1 MPSSETDQSRPAA
14 RVFVSHS
21 FQDNDVAER
30 ISTAL
35 KAADFNVWFDA
46 WELQAGDSIATRIRE
61 GLRASDFLV
70 VLLSPDSVNS
80 RWVRDEMSL
89 ALSSEL
95 RQRAITLFPV
105 MLRDCDVPET
115 LRDLTAIDLRD
126 NRPGGVE
133 RLVEALQ
140 LAWDVDF
147 RRLSPRQ
154 FEDLVA
160 AVFEAEGYSVQQ
172 SMGTVDGGHDLRMTR
187 TENDS
192 PLTYAVQVKHYKER
206 RASID
211 TIRSAVGA
219 TLLAGRR
226 TRALIVSSTQL
237 TSAAQEVV
245 ADINRNSGV
254 ELEVIDGPSLER
266 RVLRH
271 PNVVKHFFPRQG
283 ELK

>member
-192 PLTYAVQVKHYKER
+192 PLTYAVQGKHYKER

>member
-1 MPSSETDQSRPAA
+1 MPSETDQSRPAA

-46 WELQAGDSIATRIRE
+46 WELQAGDSIATRVRE

-105 MLRDCDVPET
+105 MLRDCDVPKT

-147 RRLSPRQ
+147 RRLSPRR

-172 SMGTVDGGHDLRMTR
+172 SMGTVDGGHDLLITR
-187 TENDS
+187 KENDS

-226 TRALIVSSTQL
+226 TRAIIVSSTQL
-237 TSAAQEVV
+237 TSAAQELV

-271 PNVVKHFFPRQG
+271 PTVVKHFFPRQG